1 MPANPLPVNE
11 VFCLDA
17 IFEQFVQIRRQPRVP
32 RGRTGFFLSLAR
44 GGQRF
49 FWKLKNFVQK
59 LFEVSKS
66 LLYSELRC
74 FGIYALPVGF
84 VVETGGCPAAKCC

>member
-1 MPANPLPVNE
+1 M
-11 VFCLDA
+11 
-17 IFEQFVQIRRQPRVP
+17 
-32 RGRTGFFLSLAR
+32 
-44 GGQRF
+44 
-49 FWKLKNFVQK
+49 QK

-84 VVETGGCPAAKCC
+84 AVETGVMCPAGRVLPKRRLICDKVFYSVCRGLLDSREELICCAAFFQCVRYGFPIALC

>member
-1 MPANPLPVNE
+1 MH
-11 VFCLDA
+11 
-17 IFEQFVQIRRQPRVP
+17 
-32 RGRTGFFLSLAR
+32 
-44 GGQRF
+44 
-49 FWKLKNFVQK
+49 K

-84 VVETGGCPAAKCC
+84 AVETGGCVPPDECCRNGGSFATKCAKVNDGFLDSREELICCAVVFSVNVSTVSKLLFAEMR